1 MQKRE
6 EALKLQRPLPDDRLE
21 IVPEGRKSD
30 QPGRHKGPG
39 LPARFPVDC
48 GKNPHLFWLPPIRGA
63 RKVCAINRAKQ
74 DKLGT
79 MPLRCYGF
87 LVALRLKPPNNQ
99 REIRALATTPI
110 SRSLIGTASGLTFFR
125 YPSADSVARPDQT
138 SLIAKQRQIGRRL
151 INVRHSSNLPR
162 FLAQTLRAPLKR
174 SG

>member
-1 MQKRE
+1 VRRSS
-6 EALKLQRPLPDDRLE
+6 ATGTRLT
-21 IVPEGRKSD
+21 SMS
-30 QPGRHKGPG
+30 G
-39 LPARFPVDC
+39 LPFAWPSCRAGQRC
-48 GKNPHLFWLPPIRGA
+48 SGLRRLCRRASAISLRASPISRSRGA